1 MSILSTAWSLGRQVI
16 VVAAVLVLLFT
27 LLWVPVLSDR
37 FTSFLSKKAP
47 RFAPRIFF
55 AGLGILLTGLVVN
68 VAFLIIAG
76 SALMGLILLAWILDN
91 Y

>member
-1 MSILSTAWSLGRQVI
+1 MGILATIWSAGRAVI
-16 VVAAVLVLLFT
+16 VIAAILAVLFT

-37 FTSFLSKKAP
+37 FTGFLSKKAP

-55 AGLGILLTGLVVN
+55 IGLGILLTGLVVD